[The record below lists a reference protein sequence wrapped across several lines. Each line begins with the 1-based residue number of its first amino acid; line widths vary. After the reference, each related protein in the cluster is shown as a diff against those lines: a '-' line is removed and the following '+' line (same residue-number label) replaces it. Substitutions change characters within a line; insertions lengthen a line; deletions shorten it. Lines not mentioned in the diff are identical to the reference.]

1 VRSPHHPP
9 QPAVGGKHEM
19 TVRLHKAPL
28 AIDLLVEDRSGQL
41 PGPGDRP
48 APQLFDHRPGISQAL
63 RVCRCQLLALGPQL
77 DALGSAAFHL
87 CSLRAAPPRLIKA
100 VKAEGFGWGGVVAA
114 AFGDVQVAG
123 VFEGRDDG
131 GADGGQ
137 VDGPAAGPAGGG
149 VFTERRVPYMVMCL
163 DGLITNGKFCCV
175 RRVQLSLTWWHRP
188 LRLRGSALQGDV
200 VLAGEPDEPDL
211 ERVPSAQP
219 DPRRRAPVGSGLSA
233 AGPLGRAGRRAG
245 SDADRGGGA

>member
-1 VRSPHHPP
+1 MSASVLIE
-9 QPAVGGKHEM
+9 AVE
-19 TVRLHKAPL
+19 
-28 AIDLLVEDRSGQL
+28 
-41 PGPGDRP
+41 
-48 APQLFDHRPGISQAL
+48 
-63 RVCRCQLLALGPQL
+63 
-77 DALGSAAFHL
+77 
-87 CSLRAAPPRLIKA
+87 
-100 VKAEGFGWGGVVAA
+100 AEGFGGGGVVAS

-137 VDGPAAGPAGGG
+137 VDGSAAGAAGGG
-149 VFTERRVPYMVMCL
+149 IFPESKVADVVVSL

-211 ERVPSAQP
+211 ERVPSARP
-219 DPRRRAPVGSGLSA
+219 EPRWRAPVGSGLSA
-233 AGPLGRAGRRAG
+233 AGPLGRAGRPAG